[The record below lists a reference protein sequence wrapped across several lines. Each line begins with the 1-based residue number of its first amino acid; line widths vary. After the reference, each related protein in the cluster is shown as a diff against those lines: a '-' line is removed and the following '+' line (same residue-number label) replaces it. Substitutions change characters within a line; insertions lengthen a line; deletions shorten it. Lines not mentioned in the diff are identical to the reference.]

1 MGGCEGG
8 RGQGTKS
15 VFEAGDDLVYVEC
28 KVLEVVSVEVELVF
42 LELGD
47 VVVDVRV
54 VGGGEDLR
62 EEDQHIEVVD

>member
-1 MGGCEGG
+1 M
-8 RGQGTKS
+8 
-15 VFEAGDDLVYVEC
+15 EC